1 MQMTLPPLKKTD
13 ARDLCVGKQY
23 LIEYA
28 GPHVV
33 SNPRI
38 KGTFTGNILPECEY
52 QCVLSKFTNVL
63 QANVEKIGHM
73 SIPDLRLQD
82 CFYNYYETGAL
93 KRAYTRHILQQITGD
108 ENFTFDLY

>member
-1 MQMTLPPLKKTD
+1 MIPLKKID
-13 ARDLCVGKQY
+13 ARDLLVGKQY

-38 KGTFTGNILPECEY
+38 KGHFIENILPECEY
-52 QCVLSKFTNVL
+52 QCVLSKFTNVI
-63 QANVEKIGHM
+63 QTGNV
-73 SIPDLRLQD
+73 SIPDLKLQD

-93 KRAYTRHILQQITGD
+93 TRAATTLLLQRIIGD
-108 ENFTFDLY
+108 DNFTFDYLS

>member
-1 MQMTLPPLKKTD
+1 MIPLEKID
-13 ARDLCVGKQY
+13 ARDLLVGKQY

-38 KGTFTGNILPECEY
+38 KGHFIGNILPECEY
-52 QCVLSKFTNVL
+52 QCVLSKFTDVVQTGNV
-63 QANVEKIGHM
+63 
-73 SIPDLRLQD
+73 SIPDLKLQD

-93 KRAYTRHILQQITGD
+93 YRAYTIHVLQQITGD
-108 ENFTFDLY
+108 ENFTFDKYC